1 MSENVLESKVME
13 IKRLEALIAEAQ
25 EEADNLKDELKSVMT
40 ERNTEQLAAGAFK
53 ICWKCVNSSR
63 FDAKALQA
71 AEPAI
76 YSQFLK
82 QTTTRRFTIA

>member
-1 MSENVLESKVME
+1 MSENALEAKVME

-25 EEADNLKDELKSVMT
+25 EEADSLKDELKSVMT
-40 ERNTEQLAAGAFK
+40 ERNAETLAAGAFR
-53 ICWKCVNSSR
+53 ISWKSVNSSR
-63 FDAKALQA
+63 LDAKALQA
-71 AEPAI
+71 AQPAI